1 MVTLRFKLSTS
12 TVSIMT
18 HLTTQPLSP
27 QLLAEVWHK
36 VPTAHRA
43 TPCHQNKP
51 KPTLDQPQ
59 PQQPLP
65 RRFNHSHHHYHHHH
79 HHHHHHCHRHHH
91 HNDRQGDDE
100 GKGGNEGNGYEGE
113 GEGDGNNGDGEGEG
127 DGNNEDGKYECE
139 CEGDG
144 DNGNN
149 EEGNGQQQ
157 MRYAP
162 PACFFFCILIP
173 TRTRSPLPNHKPLC
187 RSSTKTELAGLGFG
201 LFPFVSL
208 LPYLL
213 LLSTNVSFTKF
224 PSSM

>member
-1 MVTLRFKLSTS
+1 
-12 TVSIMT
+12 MT
-18 HLTTQPLSP
+18 
-27 QLLAEVWHK
+27 
-36 VPTAHRA
+36 RA
-43 TPCHQNKP
+43 RVATG
-51 KPTLDQPQ
+51 
-59 PQQPLP
+59 
-65 RRFNHSHHHYHHHH
+65 S
-79 HHHHHHCHRHHH
+79 
-91 HNDRQGDDE
+91 GD
-100 GKGGNEGNGYEGE
+100 GYEGE
-113 GEGDGNNGDGEGEG
+113 GEGDGNNRDGEYEGDG
-127 DGNNEDGKYECE
+127 DGNNGDGKYEGNGNGNNGDGKYECE

-144 DNGNN
+144 DNRDNK
-149 EEGNGQQQ
+149 EGNGQQQ

-187 RSSTKTELAGLGFG
+187 RSSTKAEPAGLSFG